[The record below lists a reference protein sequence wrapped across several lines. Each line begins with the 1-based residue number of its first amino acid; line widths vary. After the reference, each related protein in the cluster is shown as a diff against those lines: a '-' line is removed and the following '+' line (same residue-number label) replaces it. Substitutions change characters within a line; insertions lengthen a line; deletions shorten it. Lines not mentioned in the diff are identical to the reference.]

1 MLPDFGDSKGLT
13 LSEGPWC
20 LDGVPCHTHS
30 LTLRFQ
36 QLKIGISR
44 MDFSWVPPPSPP
56 LSGDFCLSMGEGSTH
71 YRNLFVFLLYLW
83 EGVGVGK
90 NSLSGQASSY
100 SDLLSGHQKFT
111 KISLSLSFLL
121 FCHCAVRAES
131 SQLPDSLNNIFYH
144 SFPFSEFDT
153 HVSHM

>member
-1 MLPDFGDSKGLT
+1 MKARDALMGFPVTHIPIPLGFNNSRLEFPGCISLEFPPQPPTFRGLLPFN
-13 LSEGPWC
+13 
-20 LDGVPCHTHS
+20 
-30 LTLRFQ
+30 
-36 QLKIGISR
+36 
-44 MDFSWVPPPSPP
+44 
-56 LSGDFCLSMGEGSTH
+56 GEGSTH

-100 SDLLSGHQKFT
+100 SALLSGHQKFT

-131 SQLPDSLNNIFYH
+131 RQLPDSLNNIFYH
-144 SFPFSEFDT
+144 SFPFSEFHT

>member
-1 MLPDFGDSKGLT
+1 M
-13 LSEGPWC
+13 
-20 LDGVPCHTHS
+20 
-30 LTLRFQ
+30 
-36 QLKIGISR
+36 
-44 MDFSWVPPPSPP
+44 
-56 LSGDFCLSMGEGSTH
+56 
-71 YRNLFVFLLYLW
+71 
-83 EGVGVGK
+83 GK